1 MDSGSF
7 TSRQRR
13 LSLLTINLCVFGTGV
28 AWGALTPLMALR
40 LDRWGVDAGV
50 IGLNAAMSPL
60 AILVVGPFLP
70 RLIARLGSRRSLY
83 CGFAAVAITVLL
95 LPLLPNLAAWFVLRF
110 VAGAAASI
118 EWVVSETWL
127 NMMARDRDRGR
138 IMGVYATILAV
149 GFSIG
154 PLLIGLVGI
163 DGWAPFLLVVLAIL
177 VSASPLP
184 FAGGFAPAI
193 PPHQPLPLARVIAA
207 QPLVMACGLLGAV
220 AELALFALLPIYSL
234 RHGLSQHEILATISV
249 FAGGNVV
256 LQIPIGWIADQISR
270 RATLLACILAT
281 LAGGALLPVAVGA
294 GYWLYPVV
302 FFLGGTTFAS
312 YTLGLGLLGDN
323 YPAAQLTA
331 ANVAFVMVYQVGSIC
346 GPAFAGTAMDRVG
359 PEGLAGV
366 VVAAALALL
375 AVFFSLARKP
385 G

>member
-1 MDSGSF
+1 MESGSF

-177 VSASPLP
+177 ASASPMP
-184 FAGGFAPAI
+184 FAGKLAPAM
-193 PPHQPLPLARVIAA
+193 PAHQAVPLVRLVAA
-207 QPLVMACGLLGAV
+207 QPLVMACGLLGGV
-220 AELALFALLPIYSL
+220 ADLALFALLPIYSL
-234 RHGLSQHEILATISV
+234 RHGLSEAEILATVSV
-249 FAGGNVV
+249 FVGGNVV
-256 LQIPIGWIADQISR
+256 LQIPIGWIADHVGR
-270 RATLLACILAT
+270 RAMLLACILAT
-281 LAGGALLPVAVGA
+281 LAGAALMPAAVGA
-294 GYWLYPVV
+294 GHWLYPLV
-302 FFLGGTTFAS
+302 FFLGGATFAI
-312 YTLGLGLLGDN
+312 YTLGLGLLGDA
-323 YPAAQLTA
+323 YPTVQLA
-331 ANVAFVMVYQVGSIC
+331 SANVAFVMVYQVGSVC
-346 GPAFAGTAMDRVG
+346 GPIFAGAAMDHFG
-359 PEGLAGV
+359 PEGLAGI
-366 VVAAALALL
+366 VAAAAVALL
-375 AVFFSLARKP
+375 AIFLRLLP
-385 G
+385 RRG